1 MKIISRS
8 FAITLCSLTLGYGQL
23 REFDTTNFTSLFVG
37 GGSITNFAQIGGP
50 ADLDPLDPI
59 GFPVITPPSIGF
71 DLNLGAIS
79 YVEGIDTAFVNGVGA
94 LTFDSTLPIVPNRDI
109 ARATQVIAPY
119 YGSFDDAQ
127 VLTTQ
132 SVLFGQAVVDGNS
145 AFVVNYNSIGTE
157 DNGVSGDNTGG
168 TNTFQLVLIDQ
179 SGVDGNTTGDFTIEF
194 NYGLIGTT
202 DVLSGSDN
210 PNDFAF
216 VGVSDGQT
224 SPECDSAFVD
234 DGVVCEVFNEV
245 TGSFEQG
252 SFVTGGPNDLTE
264 FTNVGEPGTIRL
276 EVIGGEII
284 DPGLVFVD
292 FTVNEVD
299 TVFTPLSD
307 EQFADGSNALTT
319 GLLTYTNFS
328 AVDVNSRL
336 LNYRSGALQAERSS
350 SSYRNYDVNVN
361 NGYSEISQNPSSSLS
376 FDVFGNYNYYTQSND
391 SRIVEGTAF
400 SEVDTDVNT
409 GVVGVE
415 AVLGNFRVGIAGL
428 FSDGTVESGTFD
440 FDVDSV
446 GGAAYLSAFFNDVI
460 GRHDVYFDVLYNSS
474 TGDYDA
480 SRTTSTTSGLV
491 NVGDAEFDQDELT
504 LNVGIVFNTG
514 SVKHGPFVQYSDSS
528 VTIDGFEDTGNS
540 VAVLFQDSSFDSRN
554 LLTGYQASFITNSAL
569 TPQIRVAYEQELEDE
584 NAFLPEE
591 AIVVGGG
598 VVYNPGYGL
607 IGTLDTEYRTFENEA
622 TSFSLSLGLSYAF

>member
-23 REFDTTNFTSLFVG
+23 REFDTTNFTSLFDNG
-37 GGSITNFAQIGGP
+37 LGTITDFAQIGGIP
-50 ADLDPLDPI
+50 NTVDPI
-59 GFPVITPPSIGF
+59 DPILGIPIVSPPSIGF
-71 DLNLGAIS
+71 NLNLGAIN
-79 YVEGIDTAFVNGVGA
+79 YVEGVDTAFVNGVGA
-94 LTFDSTLPIVPNRDI
+94 LSFGSTLPVQPVRDTV
-109 ARATQVIAPY
+109 RATQVIAPF
-119 YGSFDDAQ
+119 YGNFDLFQ
-127 VLTTQ
+127 SLTSQ
-132 SVLFGQAVVDGNS
+132 SVLFGQSVVDGNS
-145 AFVVNYNSIGTE
+145 AFVINYNNIQTE
-157 DNGVSGDNTGG
+157 DNTFSINDSE

-179 SGVDGNTTGDFTIEF
+179 SGVDGNNDGDFIIEF
-194 NYGLIGTT
+194 NYGFIGTA
-202 DVLSGSDN
+202 SDSFVDFDN
-210 PNDFAF
+210 STDFAF

-252 SFVTGGPNDLTE
+252 AFIAGGENDLTE

-276 EVIGGEII
+276 EVIDGEII
-284 DPGLVFVD
+284 DPGIVFVD
-292 FTVNEVD
+292 FTVDEVD

-307 EQFADGSNALTT
+307 EQFADGSNALAT
-319 GLLTYTNFS
+319 GLLAYTNFS

-350 SSYRNYDVNVN
+350 SSYR
-361 NGYSEISQNPSSSLS
+361 SENSQNPSSSLS

-428 FSDGTVESGTFD
+428 FSDGTVESGAFD
-440 FDVDSV
+440 FDVDSA

-460 GRHDVYFDVLYNSS
+460 GKHDVYFDVLYNSS

-622 TSFSLSLGLSYAF
+622 TSFSFSLGLSYAF